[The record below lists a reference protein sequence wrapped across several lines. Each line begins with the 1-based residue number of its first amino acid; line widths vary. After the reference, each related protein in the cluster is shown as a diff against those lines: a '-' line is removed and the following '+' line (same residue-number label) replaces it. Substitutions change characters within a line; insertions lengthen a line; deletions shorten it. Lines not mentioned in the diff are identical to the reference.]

1 MHVLWTMATWVRN
14 AVNNPLFYIIN
25 LSGFKSY
32 LVFINGQSKESS
44 EYKLDTLLANISI
57 KSCHRNK
64 KKTMFEV
71 FIRVWLCKHYITD
84 FLYSVS
90 VVVTAAHK
98 ILFYPFNTCYPAKV
112 GNEKDVIHCF
122 LNEYNYVKKGYIFPL
137 PLNLLA
143 RI

>member
-1 MHVLWTMATWVRN
+1 
-14 AVNNPLFYIIN
+14 
-25 LSGFKSY
+25 
-32 LVFINGQSKESS
+32 
-44 EYKLDTLLANISI
+44 
-57 KSCHRNK
+57 
-64 KKTMFEV
+64 MFEV

-98 ILFYPFNTCYPAKV
+98 ILFFPFNTCYPAKV
-112 GNEKDVIHCF
+112 GNERDVIHCF

-143 RI
+143 RILEKHLFTGKTGLLQSWHISR